1 MADPTEYSMVATSR
15 AKYFGRV
22 KDTAFGVEID
32 DAYELTA
39 QDTTMNLLAKNYMK
53 SKLQGDTK
61 KIELRNGLIESVT
74 EVPETS
80 LLIKTYTALIPN
92 AERRAMGGL
101 TYQGLEQLL
110 AK

>member
-1 MADPTEYSMVATSR
+1 MADPTEYSMVTTSR
-15 AKYFGRV
+15 TKYFGRV
-22 KDTAFGVEID
+22 KDTAFGIEVE

-39 QDTTMNLLAKNYMK
+39 QDNTMSNLAKNYMRA
-53 SKLQGDTK
+53 KLQGDTRRM
-61 KIELRNGLIESVT
+61 ELRNGLIESVT

-92 AERRAMGGL
+92 AEKRAMGSM

-110 AK
+110 TK